1 MWEFCAGWWIPR
13 LFKAYQLKL
22 IESFWHGKH
31 TATWRMI
38 DKITTNFIS
47 KSGGS
52 AQAPLIINLSNNLL
66 RFFKKSTTKLSH
78 AIGQRSSETK
88 LPINFNWKKS
98 LGKATVRI
106 ELEFWWKFSQI
117 VMREFWCG
125 LNFEKTC
132 WLFNY
137 LREQLE
143 LTGKEPTHLF
153 LLHSR
158 AKYTRKKKVTVVL
171 DVDSN
176 YTPPCKLFFFSL
188 WQIQLRFS
196 PKPKNGFVITGVWPL
211 QSKLGCCKMIKI

>member
-1 MWEFCAGWWIPR
+1 MRRYVGILRWVMNSKTIQSVSIKVNWVILTWQAHCN
-13 LFKAYQLKL
+13 
-22 IESFWHGKH
+22 S
-31 TATWRMI
+31 WRMI

-117 VMREFWCG
+117 VMREFGCG

-137 LREQLE
+137 LREELE

-158 AKYTRKKKVTVVL
+158 AKYTRKK
-171 DVDSN
+171 S
-176 YTPPCKLFFFSL
+176 YCCS
-188 WQIQLRFS
+188 
-196 PKPKNGFVITGVWPL
+196 
-211 QSKLGCCKMIKI
+211 GCRQ

>member
-1 MWEFCAGWWIPR
+1 MHTSGGCVNFLLNSIKKSSVSLKVCSYAEFKTVIPPCVGMWEFCAGWWIPR

-88 LPINFNWKKS
+88 LPINFNWKKNS
-98 LGKATVRI
+98 RQSNSANRI
-106 ELEFWWKFSQI
+106 GILMKIFANCYERIWMW
-117 VMREFWCG
+117 
-125 LNFEKTC
+125 
-132 WLFNY
+132 
-137 LREQLE
+137 
-143 LTGKEPTHLF
+143 
-153 LLHSR
+153 
-158 AKYTRKKKVTVVL
+158 
-171 DVDSN
+171 
-176 YTPPCKLFFFSL
+176 
-188 WQIQLRFS
+188 
-196 PKPKNGFVITGVWPL
+196 
-211 QSKLGCCKMIKI
+211 SKLWKNLLTF